1 MVSRD
6 SHLVLP
12 FAQDMHIRLNIEVLA
27 DLREV
32 KAFFQAEEMH
42 VSCVVERI
50 RFRVSEALLVEAN
63 AEFTLAD
70 CSTRV
75 WTTGETTLVR
85 CLVWVARGGVSWDG
99 LDSEYEARVLAIVV
113 VVGVVKWMIANVF
126 GNLLCSE
133 GAEGFQLAVL
143 GILKELF
150 IGGWINRTPGS
161 RRSTK
166 RLVELCRIEVPDVFW
181 TFVLPY
187 LHASFWDWSSS

>member
-1 MVSRD
+1 MISRD
-6 SHLVLP
+6 SHFVLP
-12 FAQDMHIRLNIEVLA
+12 FAQDAHIRLNVEGLA

-63 AEFTLAD
+63 TEFTFAD

-75 WTTGETTLVR
+75 WATGETTLVR
-85 CLVWVARGGVSWDG
+85 CFVWVARRGVSGDR
-99 LDSEYEARVLAIVV
+99 LDSEYEARVLAIIVT
-113 VVGVVKWMIANVF
+113 VGVVKWMTANVF
-126 GNLLCSE
+126 GNLLCGE
-133 GAEGFQLAVL
+133 GEEGFQLAIL

-150 IGGWINRTPGS
+150 VGGWIDGTPGCW
-161 RRSTK
+161 RSTK
-166 RLVELCRIEVPDVFW
+166 RLVELRRIEVPDVLW

-187 LHASFWDWSSS
+187 LHASF